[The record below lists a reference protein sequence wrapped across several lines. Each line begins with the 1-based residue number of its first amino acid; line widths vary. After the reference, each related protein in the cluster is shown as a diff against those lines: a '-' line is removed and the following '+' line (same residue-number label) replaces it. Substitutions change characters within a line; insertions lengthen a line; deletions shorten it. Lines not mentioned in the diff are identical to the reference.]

1 MASNINPNNI
11 NGTYPV
17 AGQDND
23 SQGFRDN
30 FTNIRTNLNYAK
42 VELEDLQ
49 SKVVLKSPL
58 TGGTVANNFRG
69 TLMTGARTLGFTEVL
84 VNHGTQPLVTG
95 SLGTLELSFDAGAVH
110 MVKTNGP
117 IAFVLQWS
125 SVSLIT
131 GSVYASMRVIV
142 EVVGDTHSVLFPSS
156 VTLGNANA
164 GLVSQNPGDP
174 ALLFFPGA
182 SALGT
187 YMFELSTVDAGA
199 NVIIRKILT
208 P

>member
-11 NGTYPV
+11 NGAYPI

-69 TLMTGARTLGFTEVL
+69 TLMTGARTLGFTDVL

-110 MVKTNGP
+110 MVRTNGP

-131 GSVYASMRVIV
+131 GGAYASMKIIV
-142 EVVGDTHSVLFPSS
+142 EVTGDTHSVLFPAS
-156 VTLGNANA
+156 VTLGNTNA

-182 SALGT
+182 NALGT

-199 NVIIRKILT
+199 NVIIRKILS